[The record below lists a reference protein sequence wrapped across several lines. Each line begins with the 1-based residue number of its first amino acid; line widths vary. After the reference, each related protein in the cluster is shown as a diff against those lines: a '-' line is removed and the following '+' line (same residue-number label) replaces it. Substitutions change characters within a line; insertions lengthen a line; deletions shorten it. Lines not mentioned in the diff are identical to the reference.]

1 MRDAET
7 TLAIIRERGRRGL
20 NLEDLYRQLF
30 NPDLYL
36 RAYGRIAKE
45 PRQNNLIQV
54 PLRSPQ
60 LMVVP
65 RKNSSTYSDATP

>member
-36 RAYGRIAKE
+36 RAYGRI
-45 PRQNNLIQV
+45 
-54 PLRSPQ
+54 
-60 LMVVP
+60 
-65 RKNSSTYSDATP
+65 